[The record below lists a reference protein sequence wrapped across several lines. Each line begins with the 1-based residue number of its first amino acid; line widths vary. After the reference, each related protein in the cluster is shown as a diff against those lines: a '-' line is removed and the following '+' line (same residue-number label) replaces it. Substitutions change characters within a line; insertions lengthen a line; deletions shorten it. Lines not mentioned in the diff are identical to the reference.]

1 MSDLSKRIA
10 RGGTARL
17 CARISGIR
25 NAIDAARAWGAR
37 FGVAM
42 RRTGGRARAAGLKL
56 AASFKSN
63 GARIGAFARAN
74 AARLAARMR
83 SKSARARA
91 GMCKGGRPAN
101 QKDGPGLARA
111 RAGMRRAGAN
121 FAARMRAASGGV
133 AARASRLWKW
143 TRGHA
148 GRAAYYGAIAI
159 ALCAVG
165 WAAEQYRTEN
175 PSETDALILP
185 AADVQLA
192 LPAKPEAKIY
202 LPEGAEALRAYA
214 ATPEWNG
221 ALGLWAAHTGVDY
234 FLPGGAVESLSAG
247 TVRTVGESGI
257 YGGFVEVESGE
268 YLLRYASIAPDAALV
283 PGAEIAAGAR
293 IGTADNSMPAEA
305 NMGAHLHLEL
315 ERAGKNVDFARWA
328 EKKEAAAD

>member
-17 CARISGIR
+17 RARISGIR

-83 SKSARARA
+83 SKS
-91 GMCKGGRPAN
+91 
-101 QKDGPGLARA
+101 ARA